1 MALHHDLLETAKYL
15 LGKKEPPTDSAL
27 RHAISTAYYS
37 VFHLLIDA
45 ACSNWA
51 RPEHRDSLARAFEHR
66 HMFNASRRQ
75 VSKYLKAAENSTE
88 NRLSYVADRFVELQ
102 EMREA
107 ADYERNAEISPF
119 RARLAVELAEKVF
132 QTS

>member
-1 MALHHDLLETAKYL
+1 
-15 LGKKEPPTDSAL
+15 
-27 RHAISTAYYS
+27 
-37 VFHLLIDA
+37 
-45 ACSNWA
+45 
-51 RPEHRDSLARAFEHR
+51 
-66 HMFNASRRQ
+66 MFNASRRQ

-119 RARLAVELAEKVF
+119 RARLAVELAENAF
-132 QTS
+132 QTWELVRNEQAAHDYLFSRIFKERSAKPPDRA